1 MEPGQVFAGRFTI
14 THTPKRGGMGTVYR
28 AKDLTTGQI
37 VAVKFLLRSPHDSA
51 PDQADRYRRL
61 GSVELKRFERE
72 RQMHEQLGGRGI
84 PRLVAYDFRGGL
96 PYLVTEF
103 IDGKNL
109 RDFLE
114 SHCPPLTSTASI
126 VVQLLRI
133 LERVHATG
141 VVHRDIKPHNII
153 LADTGEV
160 YLVDFGIALPG
171 DPEATRH
178 TEGRTPGSLGYKAPE
193 IILGERHPTGAADI
207 YGVGCTAFRSVSGD
221 LVFTGASDHI
231 IEQRHCETPAP
242 RLDARIPGLPA
253 GLADLVARMLAKN
266 PSVRPS
272 ASEAAETLVPLLPK
286 PGDPPPAPVLDPD
299 PTLPF
304 RTGTGAPAAIPA
316 TVSGPSRNRRPV
328 VPRRGSRGP
337 DRTAFRA
344 LLDEV
349 EREEAEDDAGSPA
362 ERLEAMLNSVRRPWG
377 PCDPDVVRARL
388 LCADRLRYAGDW
400 PGAGGRYR
408 TLVRDL
414 DGATPGTQEHARL
427 LEARIGA
434 AECLI
439 PEEDSSDR
447 AFPAWQAAVLELR
460 SLLPHAPQRVVERAR
475 ESGEDFAEWG
485 HRVAVTDLLNGL
497 PQR

>member
-1 MEPGQVFAGRFTI
+1 
-14 THTPKRGGMGTVYR
+14 
-28 AKDLTTGQI
+28 
-37 VAVKFLLRSPHDSA
+37 
-51 PDQADRYRRL
+51 
-61 GSVELKRFERE
+61 
-72 RQMHEQLGGRGI
+72 
-84 PRLVAYDFRGGL
+84 
-96 PYLVTEF
+96 
-103 IDGKNL
+103 
-109 RDFLE
+109 
-114 SHCPPLTSTASI
+114 
-126 VVQLLRI
+126 
-133 LERVHATG
+133 
-141 VVHRDIKPHNII
+141 
-153 LADTGEV
+153 
-160 YLVDFGIALPG
+160 
-171 DPEATRH
+171 
-178 TEGRTPGSLGYKAPE
+178 
-193 IILGERHPTGAADI
+193 
-207 YGVGCTAFRSVSGD
+207 
-221 LVFTGASDHI
+221 
-231 IEQRHCETPAP
+231 
-242 RLDARIPGLPA
+242 
-253 GLADLVARMLAKN
+253 MLAKN

-286 PGDPPPAPVLDPD
+286 PGDPAPAPVLDPD